1 MLLRHLEPSTR
12 HLQLPK
18 DQWHIIR
25 TTNRVERLIREIR
38 CRIRP
43 MGAFTSVRS
52 CERIIFSLI
61 TVLAPMEEDML
72 GTDKNGSHQTS
83 SHDCPLAI
91 GH

>member
-1 MLLRHLEPSTR
+1 
-12 HLQLPK
+12 
-18 DQWHIIR
+18 
-25 TTNRVERLIREIR
+25 
-38 CRIRP
+38 